1 MTFIYFNS
9 FLMRK
14 NKITDLLGLK
24 VYPGTAEPL
33 DCRGLIGIA
42 VPAGKR
48 QILTYRKPPLR
59 LGHDVFNFK
68 IDGTKWFLPPA
79 AVLAAAI
86 RPAFNQRT

>member
-1 MTFIYFNS
+1 
-9 FLMRK
+9 MRK
-14 NKITDLLGLK
+14 PVVK
-24 VYPGTAEPL
+24 PGIKKANNFAAL
-33 DCRGLIGIA
+33 RINRCGCRGLIGIA